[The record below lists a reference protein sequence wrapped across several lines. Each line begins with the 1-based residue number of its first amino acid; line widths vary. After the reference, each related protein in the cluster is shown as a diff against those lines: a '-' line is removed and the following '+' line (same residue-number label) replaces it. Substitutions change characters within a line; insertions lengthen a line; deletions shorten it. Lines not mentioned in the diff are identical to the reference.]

1 MTADTVRLSYSPADD
16 RVADALDADSYR
28 SYLRRAH
35 RGAVEPGTAWSE
47 FVGRGCG
54 VTDDVTL
61 RVESDRRFVDRCGH
75 DVRVRAPH
83 GLRRGP

>member
-16 RVADALDADSYR
+16 RVAGALDVDAYR

-47 FVGRGCG
+47 FVGR
-54 VTDDVTL
+54 VASLAT
-61 RVESDRRFVDRCGH
+61 
-75 DVRVRAPH
+75 
-83 GLRRGP
+83 